1 MMKHDGKTKP
11 GDKKITAR
19 KKQSV
24 DVLQEIPAKELMPI
38 YNEDTK
44 SLPIALKEKITTAL
58 LGIADEKMLAF
69 LSTSLN
75 CEEIRQDAMRIIR
88 KETTYIARIP
98 KKLDAAMNRGLLDF
112 MTDSKTGENLGVLV
126 DSKHKSRGFV
136 QIEKSIKPDI
146 VENITNIAV
155 QQQLMHMTEVINDV
169 RSRVIALQESHDSD
183 LFGSI
188 KGMHQQLLQIKD
200 TKNPDTRKQLTAN
213 AITVLNEVR
222 GKVESAILN
231 ALKDI
236 ADVPDSD
243 VSIIRKIIRDKNF
256 LTNTVEQYNRIE
268 ELFSYY
274 LTATQLL
281 GYAYAFLDE
290 PQSYEDIFSPSPE
303 LIDNP
308 NLQKL
313 LLAENLFEET
323 IGETWYKNPEKYLR
337 EIKEQSHTLFLKSH
351 DTIEIEITGKELLEA
366 IEYGRTE
373 DNTDSEEKIST
384 NR

>member
-1 MMKHDGKTKP
+1 MKKHDGKIKS
-11 GDKKITAR
+11 GNKKLTAS
-19 KKQSV
+19 KKQIV
-24 DVLQEIPAKELMPI
+24 DISQEIPAKELVQI
-38 YNEDTK
+38 CNEDTK

-58 LGIADEKMLAF
+58 SGIADEKMLAF

-98 KKLDAAMNRGLLDF
+98 KKLDAAMNQGLLDF
-112 MTDSKTGENLGVLV
+112 MTDSKTGESLGVLV
-126 DSKHKSRGFV
+126 DQKHKSRGFV
-136 QIEKSIKPDI
+136 QIEESIRTDL
-146 VENITNIAV
+146 VENITNIAI
-155 QQQLMHMTEVINDV
+155 QQQLLHMTEVINDV

-188 KGMHQQLLQIKD
+188 KGMHQQLLQIRD
-200 TKNPDTRKQLTAN
+200 AKNPDTRKQLTAN

-222 GKVESAILN
+222 GKVETAILN
-231 ALKDI
+231 TLKDI
-236 ADVPDSD
+236 SDVPDSD
-243 VSIIRKIIRDKNF
+243 ISIIGKIIRDKNF

-323 IGETWYKNPEKYLR
+323 IGETWYKNPEKYLQ
-337 EIKEQSHTLFLKSH
+337 EIKEQSHTLFLESH

-366 IEYGRTE
+366 IEYGETE
-373 DNTDSEEKIST
+373 DNTDSKEKISA
-384 NR
+384 N